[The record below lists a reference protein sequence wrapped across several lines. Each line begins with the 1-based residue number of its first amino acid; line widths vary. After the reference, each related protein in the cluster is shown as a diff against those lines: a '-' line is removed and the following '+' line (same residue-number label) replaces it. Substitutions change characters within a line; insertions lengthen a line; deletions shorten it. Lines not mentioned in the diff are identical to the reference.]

1 MDMEDA
7 SETPIIQCVYLLLQ
21 GRGQAPYLRTIEK
34 YWKNARIV
42 ESGML
47 AVGQKYKKVIYFH
60 IRLLASGFCPKN
72 SAFAGKIMV
81 LPDSIVFAGYH
92 DDTCVRCN
100 LQAKIEA
107 EFDKHIDLIH
117 M

>member
-1 MDMEDA
+1 
-7 SETPIIQCVYLLLQ
+7 
-21 GRGQAPYLRTIEK
+21 
-34 YWKNARIV
+34 
-42 ESGML
+42 ML

-100 LQAKIEA
+100 L
-107 EFDKHIDLIH
+107 
-117 M
+117 